1 MRKIKITE
9 EQRQYA
15 LSEGIVLN
23 ADVDAAGGDVKK
35 AVDTTKQQAQKSGVD
50 VKKATIQIPPSNE
63 SKVITKKQIMEN
75 RLNEFKKNSDYY
87 SLSEFL
93 KRIGNKKINE
103 SGLTNTQIRNIT
115 GITDDDELNA
125 AAEAEEKE
133 QLESNIW
140 NAIAQMA
147 GGNPRKT
154 SFDFGQLAEMLKTQ
168 FNMKYIGTDEN
179 QECHTFTD
187 GVNKLDI
194 YPSTYYRK
202 QGTITLYNMSVY

>member
-125 AAEAEEKE
+125 AAETEEKE

-154 SFDFGQLAEMLKTQ
+154 SFDFGQLAEMLKTR

-194 YPSTYYRK
+194 FPSTYYPK
-202 QGTITLYNMSVY
+202 QRTITLYNMSVY